1 MNPRAQGGEFEAVLK
16 IFGDPNKDYDGSET
30 IMNRK
35 MAAVLILAIVA
46 GITVACDSNG
56 KSSTSDKTIKS
67 TNSGGL
73 TITLASDTGE
83 IKSGDNDL
91 ILAFKD
97 ESGKP
102 VDVGAA
108 SLKFHMPAMGG
119 MAEMNDAAT
128 LTTTDT
134 PGRYR
139 AHIHVSMTGSWEA
152 IVNYQGAQG
161 TGQASM
167 SVNVK

>member
-1 MNPRAQGGEFEAVLK
+1 
-16 IFGDPNKDYDGSET
+16 
-30 IMNRK
+30 MNRK
-35 MAAVLILAIVA
+35 MAAILVLAIVA
-46 GITVACDSNG
+46 AAITVACDGG
-56 KSSTSDKTIKS
+56 KAAVNDKPIKS
-67 TNSGGL
+67 ANSGSL

-83 IKSGDNDL
+83 IKAGDNDL
-91 ILAFKD
+91 FLIFAD
-97 ESGKP
+97 ESGKT

-108 SLKFHMPAMGG
+108 SLKFHMPGMGL

-139 AHIHVSMTGSWEA
+139 ARVHMEMAGTWEA
-152 IVNYQGAQG
+152 AVNYQGAKG

-167 SVNVK
+167 SVIAK

>member
-1 MNPRAQGGEFEAVLK
+1 ME
-16 IFGDPNKDYDGSET
+16 
-30 IMNRK
+30 MNRK
-35 MAAVLILAIVA
+35 PTVTLILAFIA
-46 GITVACDSNG
+46 GVITVACGGRGESP
-56 KSSTSDKTIKS
+56 TSEKTVKS
-67 TNSGGL
+67 TTSGAL
-73 TITLASDTGE
+73 TINLASGTGE
-83 IKSGDNDL
+83 IKSGENDL
-91 ILAFKD
+91 IITFTD
-97 ESGKP
+97 ESGKS

-139 AHIHVSMTGSWEA
+139 ARVNIDMAGTWEA
-152 IVNYQGAQG
+152 LVNYQGAKG

-167 SVNVK
+167 SVNAR

>member
-1 MNPRAQGGEFEAVLK
+1 
-16 IFGDPNKDYDGSET
+16 
-30 IMNRK
+30 MNRK
-35 MAAVLILAIVA
+35 MVAVLILALVA
-46 GITVACDSNG
+46 GLITAACDSSG
-56 KSSTSDKTIKS
+56 KSSTGDKTIKS
-67 TNSGGL
+67 AKSGGL

-91 ILAFKD
+91 ILAFTD

-139 AHIHVSMTGSWEA
+139 AQIHVSMAGSWEA
-152 IVNYQGAQG
+152 IVTYQGAKG

-167 SVNVK
+167 SVNAK